1 MKKILFIFSIS
12 FANLLYS
19 QPGSPTLIEF
29 CPQKTIVPLRTW
41 TEIPEEQCY
50 YLKDTNNELQDY
62 VGTWTGTW
70 NNKTIFLQIVK
81 ITDSYNSTFK
91 YYKDFLIA
99 KFKVLDSSGNILFDN
114 TNLPNHQAKITGGK
128 FRKTDDKYSL
138 IYIDPDLCDTSGS
151 IRINFTDLTKTQL
164 QWWYGQNVNW
174 IDTDC
179 FFYGYPENKIPEP
192 LPKNIILTKQ

>member
-1 MKKILFIFSIS
+1 MKKILFLFSII

-19 QPGSPTLIEF
+19 QPGSQTLIEF

-70 NNKTIFLQIVK
+70 NNKTIYISISK
-81 ITDSYNSTFK
+81 ITEKYSWVFK
-91 YYKDFLIA
+91 YYSDFLIA
-99 KFKVLDSSGNILFDN
+99 KFKVLDSNGNILFDN
-114 TNLPNHQAKITGGK
+114 TNLPNEQAKIEGLS
-128 FRKTDDKYSL
+128 FRKVDDKYSL
-138 IYIDPDLCDTSGS
+138 IYIDPDLCDTTGS
-151 IRINFTDLTKTQL
+151 IRINFTDPTKTQL
-164 QWWYGQNVNW
+164 QWWYSKNTNW

-179 FFYGYPENKIPEP
+179 FYYGMPQNQRPDP